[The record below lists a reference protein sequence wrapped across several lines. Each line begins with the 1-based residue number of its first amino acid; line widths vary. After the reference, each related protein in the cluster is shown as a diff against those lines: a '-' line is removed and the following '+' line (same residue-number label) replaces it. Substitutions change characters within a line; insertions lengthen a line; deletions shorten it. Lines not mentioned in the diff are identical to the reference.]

1 MRKHH
6 QLLQKKK
13 EVFFPIKRKDNNIES
28 DSSKGNRTELDA
40 IDSQQVIKSS
50 NLHELNFEARS
61 DFIHTKEVAVIKQF
75 LSQLDIESFYDSN
88 VKEDKVLHSSLFSL
102 GKVNLDTR
110 EKIVTLEN
118 CALYTKKTTLRENL
132 TLL

>member
-1 MRKHH
+1 MRKH

-40 IDSQQVIKSS
+40 IDSQQVIKSP

-88 VKEDKVLHSSLFSL
+88 VREDKVLHSSLFSL

>member
-28 DSSKGNRTELDA
+28 DSLKGNRTELDA
-40 IDSQQVIKSS
+40 IDAQQVIKSP
-50 NLHELNFEARS
+50 NLHELNSKARS

-88 VKEDKVLHSSLFSL
+88 VKEDKVLHSSIFLL

-118 CALYTKKTTLRENL
+118 CALCKKKTTL
-132 TLL
+132 